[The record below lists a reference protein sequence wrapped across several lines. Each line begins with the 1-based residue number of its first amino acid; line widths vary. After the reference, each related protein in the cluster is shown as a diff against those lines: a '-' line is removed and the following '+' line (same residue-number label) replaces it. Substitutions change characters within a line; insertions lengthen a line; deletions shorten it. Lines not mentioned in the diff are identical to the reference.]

1 MKRSLMKALIA
12 LIVIV
17 FSNVA
22 IFLLWEDFVAT
33 FWICYAFSMI
43 AALIT
48 TYIEVFFARREA
60 LIFRYPVST
69 VTFLYLI
76 ITLVFSLLALFGM
89 RDYVLLVFLIHL
101 FIFAAYLVMLLSVF
115 IHNSSTKEQQAV
127 RAVDVSNF
135 RYILDKMNSIISKAE
150 YTDPNRKL
158 LQHAYDSLASGQ
170 IKSSE
175 EAQVVEQNIINVL
188 NSLEGAV
195 VNKETSEI
203 QNLCAKLEDAA
214 EERKRVL
221 SAGKLF

>member
-1 MKRSLMKALIA
+1 MKRSLLKALIA

-17 FSNVA
+17 FTNVA
-22 IFLLWEDFVAT
+22 LFLLLEEFLAT

-48 TYIEVFFARREA
+48 TYIEVFFARKEV

-69 VTFLYLI
+69 VTFIYLFV
-76 ITLVFSLLALFGM
+76 TLAFSVLAMLGLSE
-89 RDYVLLVFLIHL
+89 YVLLVFLAHL

-127 RAVDVSNF
+127 RGVDVANF
-135 RYILDKMNSIISKAE
+135 RYILDKMNSIISKSE
-150 YTDPNRKL
+150 YADPNRKL

-170 IKSSE
+170 IKSSDA
-175 EAQVVEQNIINVL
+175 AQVVEQNIINIL

-195 VNKETSEI
+195 VNRDTSEI
-203 QNLCAKLEDAA
+203 QSLCAQLETAA

-221 SAGKLF
+221 SSSKLF